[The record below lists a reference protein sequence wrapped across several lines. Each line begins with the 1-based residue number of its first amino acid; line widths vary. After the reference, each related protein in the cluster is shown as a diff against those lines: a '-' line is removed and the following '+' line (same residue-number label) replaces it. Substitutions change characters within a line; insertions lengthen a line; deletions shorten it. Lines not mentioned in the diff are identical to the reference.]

1 MPENILIE
9 MIDEPIYT
17 RVFHLHGTQF
27 GGHEITVY
35 AQCEENFN
43 REGDN
48 DHYNMSFFFDADGYG
63 AREFLLQVSGGNH
76 TMTQQEMDKMIVSWM
91 NDVIVDDVLNQL
103 DRYLLKEHLYE
114 QWLDS
119 HAEDGK

>member
-1 MPENILIE
+1 MASHRTGRSSSSTLN
-9 MIDEPIYT
+9 
-17 RVFHLHGTQF
+17 
-27 GGHEITVY
+27 

-91 NDVIVDDVLNQL
+91 QFSRCIC
-103 DRYLLKEHLYE
+103 EE
-114 QWLDS
+114 
-119 HAEDGK
+119 